1 MRRIL
6 GAISVCVG
14 LVVAIA
20 VGISCFATPEPNCG
34 FVCGSGGSCPDDYT
48 CASDSICHRLGS
60 PASTVCAGDGGV
72 ADAAIISPNVTA
84 TTPTNGAT
92 GVSRTAPISAMFDQ
106 PIVDSTV
113 SAESFIVEDAND
125 VLQNGG
131 FIFDD
136 STMTATFQPTM
147 LPPGAVITV
156 MITGNIT
163 SSQGAPVN
171 PLTFSFTTIDD
182 QPPTLVTSDP
192 FDGSTGVADTS
203 LITITFSES
212 VTGVDT
218 TSFSPASAMGAIAG
232 TISGSGATYQF
243 TPTAGLPAASA
254 ITVTLSGAIQDLAGN
269 ALQPVSFG
277 FTTL

>member
-34 FVCGSGGSCPDDYT
+34 FVCGSGGACPDDYT
-48 CASDSICHRLGS
+48 CASDSVCHRLGS
-60 PASTVCAGDGGV
+60 PPSTVCTGDGGL
-72 ADAAIISPNVTA
+72 ADAAILSPNVTG
-84 TTPTNGAT
+84 TMPMNGAT
-92 GVSRTAPISAMFDQ
+92 GVSRTGPISATFDQ
-106 PIVDSTV
+106 AIVDSTV
-113 SAESFIVEDAND
+113 GMQSFIVEDAND
-125 VLQNGG
+125 VSQLGT
-131 FIFDD
+131 FVFDD
-136 STMTATFQPTM
+136 STMTVTFQPTM

-156 MITGNIT
+156 MVTGNIT

-182 QPPTLVTSDP
+182 EPPTLVSSNP
-192 FDGSTGVADTS
+192 FDGATAVADTS
-203 LITITFSES
+203 LITITFSEP

-218 TSFSPASAMGAIAG
+218 TSFSPASTMGAIAG

-269 ALQPVSFG
+269 PLQPVSFG